1 MTAWF
6 WAGIPLALAI
16 VALAVGVPYW
26 LTHRQL
32 RPYDHSEG
40 RAYLRA
46 RDEAPRGR
54 PPRGARAAR
63 GAAVLRDRTD
73 WHRPVGLTTHAP
85 GHIADSREGQAES

>member
-46 RDEAPRGR
+46 RDEAPE
-54 PPRGARAAR
+54 GALPEEP
-63 GAAVLRDRTD
+63 GQ
-73 WHRPVGLTTHAP
+73 PVAQRFSGTAP
-85 GHIADSREGQAES
+85 TGTGPWV